1 MAFFQR
7 LADPYHDMWE
17 SVIRPPREKYD
28 LKQLGPQSFTMGD
41 WVYRRTDLTL
51 TVSGLQLHCSH
62 FEPVDSERIAEKLP
76 CVIYLH
82 GNRSCR
88 LEALPA
94 VSLLLPQNITLFC
107 YDSRSCG
114 LSEGEYISLG
124 WFERQDLRVIVE
136 YLRSSG
142 SVSWVGLWGRSM
154 GAVTAL
160 MYAELDPSIG
170 GMVLDSPFTSL
181 SVLIE
186 EVAKSQAL
194 IPRLLVS
201 PGIGLLRKIVSYKA
215 DFDIKDVDPLKSVAN
230 CKVPALFAAGNY
242 DVLVRPHHAVT
253 LHDQFP
259 GEKQLIFINGDHN
272 SPRPDSFHDTVASF
286 FSLKLHCNVL
296 PRYKMVQAPLPKD
309 SDDTMEL
316 EELPKQE
323 SVEQWAEELQ
333 DLALQE
339 SLERTHSQNFFA
351 YRQLFSTVP
360 R

>member
-28 LKQLGPQSFTMGD
+28 VKHLGPQTFTMGD
-41 WVYRRTDLTL
+41 WMYHRKDFVL
-51 TVSGLQLHCSH
+51 TVAGLQLHCSH
-62 FEPVDSERIAEKLP
+62 FEPVESERIAAKLP

-94 VSLLLPQNITLFC
+94 VSLLLPHNITLFC
-107 YDSRSCG
+107 YDSRGCG
-114 LSEGEYISLG
+114 LSEGQYISLG
-124 WFERQDLRVIVE
+124 WFERQDLQVIVE
-136 YLRSSG
+136 HLRSTDT
-142 SVSWVGLWGRSM
+142 VSWVGLWGRSM

-160 MYAELDPSIG
+160 MYAGMDPSIG
-170 GMVLDSPFTSL
+170 GMVLDSPFISL
-181 SVLIE
+181 EILVE
-186 EVAKSQAL
+186 EVAKAQSL

-201 PGIGLLRKIVSYKA
+201 PGIGLLRKIISYKA
-215 DFDIKDVDPLKSVAN
+215 DFDIKNVNPLKSTES

-253 LHDQFP
+253 LHDNFP

-272 SPRPDSFHDTVASF
+272 SPRPDSFHDTVANF
-286 FSLKLHCNVL
+286 FRLKLHCNVL
-296 PRYKMVQAPLPKD
+296 PRHKIVQAALPKD

-323 SVEQWAEELQ
+323 SMEQWVEELQ

-351 YRQLFSTVP
+351 YRHLFATVP